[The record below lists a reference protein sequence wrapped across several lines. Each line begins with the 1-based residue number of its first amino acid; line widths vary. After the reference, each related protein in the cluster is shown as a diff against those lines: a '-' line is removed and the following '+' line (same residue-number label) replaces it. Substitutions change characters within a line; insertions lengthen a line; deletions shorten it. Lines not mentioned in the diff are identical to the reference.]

1 MSEILFGPGEISLI
15 LNDFALILSIMHSKG
30 VPQQESSLRLSIWKK
45 KIRIM
50 NAGKAG
56 ELIIFNYMYNS
67 AVSCKDN
74 MIVPAILS
82 PPE

>member
-1 MSEILFGPGEISLI
+1 
-15 LNDFALILSIMHSKG
+15 
-30 VPQQESSLRLSIWKK
+30 
-45 KIRIM
+45 M